1 MVYIHN
7 GILVSYKEEWNHTIC
22 RKIDIT
28 GGGHIVKWNKS
39 DTKTNFTSFFIYGNL
54 KDDMKIE
61 DLNYQERGGEE
72 ERERT
77 EGKMDMTSACL

>member
-1 MVYIHN
+1 
-7 GILVSYKEEWNHTIC
+7 
-22 RKIDIT
+22 
-28 GGGHIVKWNKS
+28 
-39 DTKTNFTSFFIYGNL
+39 
-54 KDDMKIE
+54 MKIE